1 MMKIMKEK
9 ALIAMSGGVDSSVAA
24 LLTIKK
30 GYECQGAT
38 MKLYDNKSFARPCGN
53 DSDIAD
59 AKAVCDRLS
68 IPHLVFDF
76 CNEFKKEI
84 ITRFIG
90 EYQDGAT
97 PNPCAYCNRY
107 IKFGELINKM
117 KELGFDKIV
126 TGHYAKVTF
135 ENGRY
140 WLKKAEDETKDQSYF
155 LYSLTQ
161 EQLSHIVLPLGDYSK
176 DEIRKIASENGFVT
190 AHKGDSQDICF
201 VPDGDYAAFIEENTG
216 KVYPDGD
223 FVDLNGKVLGTHKG
237 IIRYTIGQRKGL
249 GLALP
254 HPMYVCEKNV
264 EENKV
269 VLCKDE
275 ELFSAEFF
283 ADDFNWI
290 AFDKPQDSIRCL
302 ARVRYRH
309 KEQPAIVTP
318 LEDGRV
324 KIVFDEPQ
332 RAIAKGQIVVLYDGD
347 TVLGGGTIL

>member
-24 LLTIKK
+24 LLTIKN

-53 DSDIAD
+53 DNDIAD
-59 AKAVCDRLS
+59 AKAVCERLS
-68 IPHLVFDF
+68 IPHIVLDF
-76 CNEFKKEI
+76 CNQFKKEI
-84 ITRFIG
+84 ISRFIS

-117 KELGFDKIV
+117 KELGFEKIV
-126 TGHYAKVTF
+126 TGHYAKVVF

-140 WLKKAEDETKDQSYF
+140 LLKKAEDESKDQSYF

-161 EQLSHIVLPLGDYSK
+161 EQLSHILLPLGDYSK
-176 DEIRKIASENGFVT
+176 EEIRKIASENGFVT

-223 FVDLNGKVLGTHKG
+223 FVDLNGKVLGIHKG

-275 ELFSAEFF
+275 ELFSTEFLAE
-283 ADDFNWI
+283 DFNWI
-290 AFDKPQDSIRCL
+290 AFDKPTDSIRCL

-309 KEQPAIVTP
+309 KEQPATVTV

-324 KIVFDEPQ
+324 KVTFDEPQ

>member
-1 MMKIMKEK
+1 MKYK

-24 LLTIKK
+24 LLTIKD

-38 MKLYDNKSFARPCGN
+38 MKLYDNKSFSRPCGN
-53 DSDIAD
+53 DSDIED

-68 IPHLVFDF
+68 IPHIVFDF
-76 CNEFKKEI
+76 CDEFKAEI
-84 ITRFIG
+84 ITRFISD
-90 EYQDGAT
+90 YHDGAT

-107 IKFGELINKM
+107 IKFGQLLNKM

-126 TGHYAKVTF
+126 TGHYAKVEF

-140 WLKKAEDETKDQSYF
+140 LLKKAKDEAKDQSYF

-161 EQLSHIVLPLGDYSK
+161 EQLSHIMFPLGDYSK
-176 DEIRKIASENGFVT
+176 DEIREIASENGFVT
-190 AHKGDSQDICF
+190 AKKSDSQDICF
-201 VPDGDYAAFIEENTG
+201 VPNGDYAAFIEENTG
-216 KVYPDGD
+216 KNYPCGD
-223 FVDLNGKVLGTHKG
+223 FVDKSGKVLGTHKG

-254 HPMYVCEKNV
+254 YPMYVCEKNV
-264 EENKV
+264 ADNNV

-275 ELFSAEFF
+275 ELFSSEFY
-283 ADDFNWI
+283 ANDFNWI
-290 AFDKPQDSIRCL
+290 TVSPTGSIRCL

-309 KEQPAIVTP
+309 KEQPANVTP

-324 KIVFDEPQ
+324 KIIFDEPQ